1 MTVSDKTNTDIFCN
15 AIEALKDP
23 LPQRVWSVIVSLFG
37 DIAQGEGDQI
47 SGVALTE
54 VGRLMGIRPEA
65 IRVALHRLRKDGWIE
80 SLRDGRNSMHQ
91 LTLRGREDTISA
103 TPKIYAQ
110 TPAIASDWYI
120 YCTNPSGQMS
130 DQAAL
135 LKTGSPL
142 SRNTF
147 LISADAAPHP
157 EDAVVFRAKPEQ
169 VPDWIKVQCIPQEL
183 SDAAVSLR
191 HSLVKAREFIS
202 GETEFDALQRTALR
216 TMIVHRWRRVALRIP
231 HVPVSFFPDDWQG
244 TACRDLAF
252 SLLQILPSPD
262 LSDLERCSVVHR
274 GGATVS
280 ATV

>member
-1 MTVSDKTNTDIFCN
+1 MTVSDKPNTDIFCN

-91 LTLRGREDTISA
+91 LTVRGRQDTISA

-110 TPAIASDWYI
+110 SPATSNDWYI
-120 YCTNPSGQMS
+120 ICTNPGGQMS
-130 DQAAL
+130 DHDKQL
-135 LKTGSPL
+135 NTGIPL

-147 LISADAAPHP
+147 LISADAPPAL
-157 EDAVVFRAKPEQ
+157 EDIVVFHANPEQ
-169 VPDWIKVQCIPQEL
+169 VPDWIREQCIPQEL
-183 SDAAVSLR
+183 SDATVSLER
-191 HSLVKAREFIS
+191 SLVGAREYIS
-202 GETEFDALQRTALR
+202 SGFEFDALQRTALR
-216 TMIVHRWRRVALRIP
+216 TLVVHRWRRVALRIP
-231 HVPVSFFPDDWQG
+231 QVPGSFLPEDWRG
-244 TACRDLAF
+244 NECRDLAV
-252 SLLQILPSPD
+252 SLLQALSCPD
-262 LSDLERCSVVHR
+262 LSDLERCSLIHR
-274 GGATVS
+274 GGVTVS
-280 ATV
+280 

>member
-1 MTVSDKTNTDIFCN
+1 MTVSDNTNTDIFCN

-110 TPAIASDWYI
+110 NPAIASDWYVV
-120 YCTNPSGQMS
+120 CTNPSGQVS
-130 DQAAL
+130 DQDKL
-135 LKTGSPL
+135 LNTGIPL

-147 LISADAAPHP
+147 LISADAARLP
-157 EDAVVFRAKPEQ
+157 EDAVVFHANPEQ
-169 VPDWIKVQCIPQEL
+169 VPDWIKEQCIPQEL
-183 SDAAVSLR
+183 SDATVSLER
-191 HSLVKAREFIS
+191 SLVRAREFIS
-202 GETEFDALQRTALR
+202 SGFEFDALQCTALR

-231 HVPVSFFPDDWQG
+231 HVPASFFPEDWQG
-244 TACRDLAF
+244 TACRDLAI
-252 SLLQILPSPD
+252 SLLKAVPSPD
-262 LSDLERCSVVHR
+262 LCDLEHSSVVHR
-274 GGATVS
+274 GG
-280 ATV
+280 